1 MSVPFFC
8 GVGHSAPAVQRCP
21 RDVPSAAGS
30 TARSRAVPLTP
41 EDVQSLIAAFEASE
55 WDEMTLAVEGTRLE
69 LTRTGR
75 PPAGSRATAPAAAVH
90 APPATAHEPP
100 PAAPSA
106 PPAAAAEPTPAVPPT
121 PAAGPADAAAGGL
134 HITAPSVG
142 LFWRSPQPGAPHFV
156 DVGQTVEPDDT
167 VCIVEVMKLMNHVKA
182 GIAGVVRSVEAENGA
197 MVEHG
202 QVLFTLDPVT

>member
-1 MSVPFFC
+1 
-8 GVGHSAPAVQRCP
+8 
-21 RDVPSAAGS
+21 
-30 TARSRAVPLTP
+30 VPLTP

-75 PPAGSRATAPAAAVH
+75 PPAGSRATAPAAAVP
-90 APPATAHEPP
+90 APPPTGHEPVP
-100 PAAPSA
+100 PAPSA
-106 PPAAAAEPTPAVPPT
+106 PPASTAAPTPATPS
-121 PAAGPADAAAGGL
+121 PAAASPAVGGDDAAAGEL
-134 HITAPSVG
+134 RVTAPSVG

-156 DVGQTVEPDDT
+156 DVGQTVQPDDT

-182 GIAGVVRSVEAENGA
+182 GMAGVVRSVEAENGA

>member
-1 MSVPFFC
+1 
-8 GVGHSAPAVQRCP
+8 
-21 RDVPSAAGS
+21 
-30 TARSRAVPLTP
+30 VPLTP

-75 PPAGSRATAPAAAVH
+75 PPAGAGVTPTSAAVTEPVVRQPAALA
-90 APPATAHEPP
+90 
-100 PAAPSA
+100 
-106 PPAAAAEPTPAVPPT
+106 PPT
-121 PAAGPADAAAGGL
+121 PPAGAETMPVAAVAAVAPGPTAGRADATAGGL
-134 HITAPSVG
+134 LITAPSVG

-156 DVGQTVEPDDT
+156 DVGQAVGPDDT

-182 GIAGVVRSVEAENGA
+182 GLAGVVRSVEAENGA

-202 QVLFTLDPVT
+202 QVLFVLDPVS